1 MSNSLESDQ
10 AQRFVGSDLGPKC
23 LQRFSADNV
32 CRQKYHIISCH
43 IIYLQNIDDG
53 LSHLPTA
60 MYMDFL
66 AAHFCLTNN

>member
-1 MSNSLESDQ
+1 MSNRLESDQ

-23 LQRFSADNV
+23 LQRLSADNA
-32 CRQKYHIISCH
+32 CRQNISH

-53 LSHLPTA
+53 LSYLPTA

-66 AAHFCLTNN
+66 AAHFCLTKN